1 MEINF
6 DKIEEIYGKETL
18 QDIRINIKRVS
29 NNINYLNIKNLE
41 SIDDIFERYTLLFLT
56 EEKDFK
62 NKIDYLFNKYGFQ
75 IDDNLELWEE
85 IL

>member
-18 QDIRINIKRVS
+18 QDIRVNIKRVS
-29 NNINYLNIKNLE
+29 NNINYLSLKNLE
-41 SIDDIFERYTLLFLT
+41 SIDDIFERYTLLFLI

-62 NKIDYLFNKYGFQ
+62 NKVDYLFNKYGFQ

>member
-18 QDIRINIKRVS
+18 QDIRVNIKRVS
-29 NNINYLNIKNLE
+29 NNINYLSLKNLE
-41 SIDDIFERYTLLFLT
+41 SIDDIFERYTLLFLI

-62 NKIDYLFNKYGFQ
+62 NKVDYLFNKYGFQ
-75 IDDNLELWEE
+75 IDANLELWEE